1 MSAAG
6 TGSHPSVLT
15 STRRV
20 TLMERVEFSPPAVR
34 AKTQLSQTYGAG
46 MDSRIHNTGSRMTQN
61 RTSNSKGPKDRVGS
75 AAPACSARGI
85 SVVADGAQLGS
96 ARAPEAV
103 PRHRPIPRCQRTED
117 SLDQVSL
124 RGQCSVLDLS
134 TSATGR
140 LQGTTAE
147 GRVDR
152 VCHAGVSGSSEVGVD
167 RAGHRHVGMPE
178 SLGH

>member
-34 AKTQLSQTYGAG
+34 ATTQLSQTYGAG

-124 RGQCSVLDLS
+124 RGQSSVLDPS
-134 TSATGR
+134 TSAWP
-140 LQGTTAE
+140 LADS
-147 GRVDR
+147 RVR
-152 VCHAGVSGSSEVGVD
+152 RR
-167 RAGHRHVGMPE
+167 RAGSIASAMLASVAAVRWE
-178 SLGH
+178 